1 MLAAAA
7 VGLHPTLRA
16 AVAAMSGT
24 DAVYRPDPERARTY
38 DRLFGVYRQL
48 YPRLRD
54 VFAELAELS
63 K

>member
-1 MLAAAA
+1 MPPAKK
-7 VGLHPTLRA
+7 
-16 AVAAMSGT
+16 
-24 DAVYRPDPERARTY
+24 RARTY